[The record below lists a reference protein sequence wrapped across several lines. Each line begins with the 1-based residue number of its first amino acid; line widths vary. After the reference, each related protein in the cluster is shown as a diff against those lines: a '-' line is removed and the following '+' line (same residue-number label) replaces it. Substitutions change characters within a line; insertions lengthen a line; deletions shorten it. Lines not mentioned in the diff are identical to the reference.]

1 LFGVSV
7 WHYPHVAFAHL
18 HGFWQPSGRLPV
30 ADYPLPTSVPRAQS
44 SFAFDDP
51 EYVQEILRSAGFKD
65 VSVSVDIANTRILL
79 VIWRCQRSKNNV
91 GETLKNSPSA

>member
-1 LFGVSV
+1 MVFGS
-7 WHYPHVAFAHL
+7 
-18 HGFWQPSGRLPV
+18 PV

-51 EYVQEILRSAGFKD
+51 EYVQEILRSAGFRD
-65 VSVSVDIANTRILL
+65 VRVSVDIANTRTLL

-91 GETLKNSPSA
+91 GETLKNAPSALA